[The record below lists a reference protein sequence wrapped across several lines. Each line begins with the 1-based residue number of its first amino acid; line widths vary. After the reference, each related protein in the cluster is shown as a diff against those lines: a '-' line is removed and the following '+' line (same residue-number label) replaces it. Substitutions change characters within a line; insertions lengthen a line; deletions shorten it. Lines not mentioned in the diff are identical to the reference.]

1 MSQNLTWL
9 DFSVIGLYFL
19 VLLGVVLYITLVER
33 KADKG
38 QSGNVAAYFLGGK
51 NLSWAVIGASLFA
64 SNIGTEHLVGLA
76 GAGAAGDF
84 AGCRTVSD
92 IKCATEAGSGC
103 TSCHRRILTL
113 LQQSTRSQSA
123 STVDG

>member
-1 MSQNLTWL
+1 MKQELNWL
-9 DFSVIGLYFL
+9 DYSVIGLYFL
-19 VLLGVVLYITLVER
+19 VLVLIVLYITIVER

-38 QSGNVAAYFLGGK
+38 ESGDVAAYFLGGK

-84 AGCRTVSD
+84 A
-92 IKCATEAGSGC
+92 ATQFE
-103 TSCHRRILTL
+103 L
-113 LQQSTRSQSA
+113 LAAFALMLLGWLFVR
-123 STVDG
+123 VP